1 MKKIIIDYCINLI
14 NKYYKYDDV
23 KIAELRYGLESFYM
37 TITKMIVAIILSI
50 FIGITKELLL
60 LSLFYG
66 ILRLVMFGAHG
77 KNSIQCWIMSM
88 LIFILIP
95 LLIKYSHIPKLIMIV
110 LFIFVFFLIYKYAPA
125 GTEKRVLKN
134 KRKKLLLKYLS
145 LFISACYM
153 FIITY
158 FADEYWSNILFYSLL
173 LSTIFILPITYKI
186 MGVKYRY

>member
-1 MKKIIIDYCINLI
+1 MKKKIIDSCINLV
-14 NKYYKYDDV
+14 NKYYDYDDI
-23 KIAELRYGLESFYM
+23 KTAELRYGLESLYM

-50 FIGITKELLL
+50 FIGVTKELLL

-88 LIFILIP
+88 LIFILVP
-95 LLIKYSHIPKLIMIV
+95 LLIKYSHVPKLIIIII
-110 LFIFVFFLIYKYAPA
+110 FIFQFFLIYKYAPA
-125 GTEKRVLKN
+125 GTEKRILKN
-134 KRKKLLLKYLS
+134 KKKKLVLKYAS
-145 LFISACYM
+145 LFISTCYM

-158 FADEYWSNILFYSLL
+158 FANDYWSNILFYSLL